1 MGNGSIIEP
10 VFNAVKEQVL
20 GEVGAVLLAAGAIFG
35 IMILIKV
42 GKKVFNRL
50 SS

>member
-1 MGNGSIIEP
+1 MQGSIIEP
-10 VFNAVKEQVL
+10 VFEAVKDQVL

-35 IMILIKV
+35 VMILIKV